1 MSKENKKEEKDEK
14 VEKDK
19 REKRHKKD
27 KKEEKDIKQKKDKK
41 EEKDEKV
48 QQSFIIESF
57 ADQKIL
63 EQYSQDAAEIGL
75 WEVEKLLIEKYF
87 PREGKILDIGC
98 GAGRTTFGLAKLGY
112 EDIIGID
119 ITPGMIEKAKNNT
132 RKLGED
138 ILFEV
143 GDACNLKYRDNYFAG
158 CLFSFNGIMQIPERD
173 KRIEAFKEI
182 HRVLRKNGVFIFST
196 HVRDSDPEWKSF
208 WEEEKERWAK
218 GEQDSRIF
226 EYGDRI
232 VEEDGRLIF
241 LHFPDR
247 EEVVSYLKA
256 AGLKLIDEV
265 WLFEEVEESEAVK
278 ERASKCK
285 MWVAKK

>member
-1 MSKENKKEEKDEK
+1 MSKKNKKEEKDI
-14 VEKDK
+14 
-19 REKRHKKD
+19 REKKD
-27 KKEEKDIKQKKDKK
+27 K
-41 EEKDEKV
+41 KDEKV
-48 QQSFIIESF
+48 QQSFVIESF

-173 KRIEAFKEI
+173 NRIQAFKEI

-218 GEQDSRIF
+218 GEQDGFNHQPSRF
-226 EYGDRI
+226 RY
-232 VEEDGRLIF
+232 
-241 LHFPDR
+241 
-247 EEVVSYLKA
+247 
-256 AGLKLIDEV
+256 
-265 WLFEEVEESEAVK
+265 
-278 ERASKCK
+278 
-285 MWVAKK
+285 